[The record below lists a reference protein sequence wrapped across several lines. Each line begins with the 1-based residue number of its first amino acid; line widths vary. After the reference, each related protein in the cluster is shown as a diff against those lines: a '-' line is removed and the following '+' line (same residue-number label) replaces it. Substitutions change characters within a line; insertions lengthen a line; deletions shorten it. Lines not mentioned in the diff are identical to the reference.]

1 MADFHFLRPLWLLLL
16 LIVPLLP
23 LLYRYLSGGD
33 SGWQRIIPEPMLKPL
48 IRHRGE
54 SGGKRRPILPVAM
67 LSLALLSIALAGPT
81 WRKAPS
87 PLQQQDD
94 SLVVVLD
101 LSLSML
107 ATDME
112 PDRLTRAK
120 RKIRDLLAERQA
132 SLTALIAYAADAHTV
147 TPLTSDR
154 ATIEGML
161 GVLDPVIMPAP
172 GNRAD
177 LGISQALELLQR
189 GAPGKGRILLITDQ
203 VADRYRQRIEAMIN
217 DSPYSLSTLVV
228 GTPEGAPIPLPRQG
242 FVREGNEIVLA
253 RAEPDELQQM
263 AEATGG
269 QSHRITIG
277 NQDIQA
283 LALRSED
290 SNDWQESEQSLTVDR
305 WKDDGYWLLWLALV
319 PLIISW
325 RRGAMLVVPLIVLPA
340 LMPRT
345 AMALEWADLWQTPE
359 QRAPELIEQDPEAAA
374 GRLKDPEWRGSA
386 LYRAGDYE
394 AAAEALAQS
403 DSVRARYNRANALA
417 RAGELEPALKAYEQL
432 LEQHPDH
439 EDARHNRDLVKEL
452 LEQQQQQDGQQGD
465 SGEQSEQQKNDSAN
479 QSGEGSQSDSE
490 QSSDGENQQD
500 QQNRQPSDSDQ
511 SDGAQNSSP
520 DNGEDQEQDQSQ
532 QQQSSAGQEQENQ
545 GQSSQQQSPAALN
558 PEPLSQSQEQWL
570 RRVPDNPGGLLQRK
584 FLQQYQQRER
594 EADEEDTPW

>member
-1 MADFHFLRPLWLLLL
+1 MADFHFLRPLWLLMLL
-16 LIVPLLP
+16 AVPLLP
-23 LLYRYLSGGD
+23 LLYRYLSRGD
-33 SGWQRIIPEPMLKPL
+33 SGWQKVIPESMLRPL
-48 IRHRGE
+48 IRQRGE
-54 SGGKRRPILPVAM
+54 TGSGSRPALPMVM
-67 LSLALLSIALAGPT
+67 LSLALLCVALAGPT

-107 ATDME
+107 ATDLE

-120 RKIRDLLAERQA
+120 RKIRDLLSERQA
-132 SLTALIAYAADAHTV
+132 SLTALVVYAADAHTV

-154 ATIEGML
+154 TTIEGML

-177 LGISQALELLQR
+177 LGVSRAIQLLEQ

-203 VADRYRQRIEAMIN
+203 VADQYQQRIVNLMN
-217 DSPYSLSTLVV
+217 DSPYTLSTLVV

-253 RAEPDELQQM
+253 RATPREL
-263 AEATGG
+263 AELADATGG
-269 QSHRITIG
+269 QSHRITAG

-290 SNDWQESEQSLTVDR
+290 SNDWQESDQSMTVER
-305 WKDDGYWLLWLALV
+305 WRDDGYWLLWLALV
-319 PLIISW
+319 PLLISW
-325 RRGAMLVVPLIVLPA
+325 RRGALLALPLVALSA
-340 LMPRT
+340 LMPRP
-345 AMALEWADLWQTPE
+345 ALALDWADLWQTPE

-374 GRLKDPEWRGSA
+374 GKLQDPEWRGSA

-394 AAAEALAQS
+394 TAAEVLQEANTL
-403 DSVRARYNRANALA
+403 RADYNRANALA
-417 RAGELEPALKAYEQL
+417 RAGELEQALAAYEKVLQ
-432 LEQHPDH
+432 QQPDH
-439 EDARHNRDLVKEL
+439 EDARHNQELVRKL
-452 LEQQQQQDGQQGD
+452 LEQQQNQEGQQGD
-465 SGEQSEQQKNDSAN
+465 SGDQSNQQSQDSSD
-479 QSGEGSQSDSE
+479 QSGEGAQSDSQ
-490 QSSDGENQQD
+490 QSSGGDNPQD
-500 QQNRQPSDSDQ
+500 QQNRQPSDPEQNKGDSSSRSSGDDQ
-511 SDGAQNSSP
+511 
-520 DNGEDQEQDQSQ
+520 QDPQQPQSQ
-532 QQQSSAGQEQENQ
+532 QQQGQNGEAGDPKQ
-545 GQSSQQQSPAALN
+545 SQQAPPATLN

-584 FLQQYQQRER
+584 FLQQYQQRGK